1 MVQRPG
7 TNGFAIAALVC
18 GIVISP
24 LGIIFGFVA
33 LSQIKQTGEEGRGLA
48 LAGIRVGAASLALT
62 VIWIIVAIS
71 VFSNF
76 VQNAPGFN

>member
-7 TNGFAIAALVC
+7 TNGFAIAALAC